1 MMSKPVQQL
10 QLTLFECGR
19 PLKRAR
25 RDSESASTDSTP
37 PTQFTLQPSSQVCNT
52 TEHMCMMTEPAV
64 SSASSFAAYSSP
76 HSCPTPEFINRS
88 SDEESV
94 ISVAELSGG
103 SDTALSPALSTH
115 SSTTVSISSTTI
127 SISATA
133 MSTSSTSTILNPA
146 TIVNV
151 TSVPGDIAQSAT
163 SPPVRPT
170 NIKFPATKFGCT
182 TRTFNIAWYDRFGW
196 LEYSVQRNACFCY
209 PCRMFESTSSFG

>member
-76 HSCPTPEFINRS
+76 AYSCPTPEFISRS

-94 ISVAELSGG
+94 ISVAEFSGG
-103 SDTALSPALSTH
+103 SESSKHGVLSHHAN
-115 SSTTVSISSTTI
+115 
-127 SISATA
+127 SATHKQA
-133 MSTSSTSTILNPA
+133 EVSMA
-146 TIVNV
+146 
-151 TSVPGDIAQSAT
+151 SVPEK
-163 SPPVRPT
+163 PT
-170 NIKFPATKFGCT
+170 T
-182 TRTFNIAWYDRFGW
+182 WYKHIR
-196 LEYSVQRNACFCY
+196 LY
-209 PCRMFESTSSFG
+209 